1 MVYETRRDS
10 VSVSVLSV
18 DASIAESGCEGSGEE
33 ADEFVEEW
41 GAERCRT
48 ASGFG
53 RVTNLPSRR

>member
-18 DASIAESGCEGSGEE
+18 DASTAGSGCGEE
-33 ADEFVEEW
+33 ADEFAEVW
-41 GAERCRT
+41 SVERCRT

-53 RVTNLPSRR
+53 RLTNLPSRR